1 VNEFVQPDP
10 DPACSR
16 VTVKV
21 VPGSRRDE
29 IVGPLGDRLKIKVAA
44 PPEDGRANAAVCAL
58 LARVLYV
65 RPREVSVLA
74 GATNPEKTLRVIG
87 VPPAEAHARLAT

>member
-1 VNEFVQPDP
+1 MSGFVQPDH
-10 DPACSR
+10 DPACCR
-16 VTVKV
+16 VAVKV
-21 VPGSRRDE
+21 VPGSRKDE

-58 LARVLYV
+58 LARVL
-65 RPREVSVLA
+65 RIKPRDVNVLT

-87 VPPAEAHARLAT
+87 LTPAEAHTRLAT